1 MTEVLRMLGLLMAVK
16 EWLSRSGESL
26 PRIDAA
32 EIKAQLSAWTE
43 KVRQADVKKLIR
55 DQLKIEKL
63 FSRENYLIPFFE
75 DSKTM
80 LNLVKDYATGGYE
93 NVPWKTIAAIV
104 GGIGYVLSP
113 FDLIPDF
120 LPAFGFFDDASLVKL
135 LASAVAAD
143 AEKYR
148 QWVRENEEA
157 LQKAKARRERM
168 IRVVGWSVLALV
180 VIAAIGVRI
189 LGYAAGTDSSAWAD
203 TCVTVLHV
211 FEGILGLA
219 IIGSMSYVL
228 VLDFPRRH
236 EKWASLNPPQINGSG
251 VTLFRQAFAFW
262 WWALF
267 GWMGEKVKA
276 TRISSSLMIVK
287 AAVRHPKAVWA
298 LVSELWRLKNQK

>member
-1 MTEVLRMLGLLMAVK
+1 MIGFHRLKDSLKKRAV
-16 EWLSRSGESL
+16 SL
-26 PRIDAA
+26 PQIDAA
-32 EIKAQLSAWTE
+32 EIQAQLSAWTE

-55 DQLKIEKL
+55 NQLKIEKL

-80 LNLVKDYATGGYE
+80 VSLVKDYATGGYE

-104 GGIGYVLSP
+104 GGIGYVLTP

-120 LPAFGFFDDASLVKL
+120 LPTFGFFDDASLVKL
-135 LASAVAAD
+135 LATAVAAD
-143 AEKYR
+143 AVKYR
-148 QWVRENEEA
+148 QWVKENEESF
-157 LQKAKARRERM
+157 LKVKARRERM
-168 IRVVGWSVLALV
+168 IRVVGWSVLALIV
-180 VIAAIGVRI
+180 VAAIGVRI
-189 LGYAAGTDSSAWAD
+189 LGRAAGTDSSAWAD

-276 TRISSSLMIVK
+276 TRSSTYLLAGKVAI
-287 AAVRHPKAVWA
+287 RHPNEAWTLAK
-298 LVSELWRLKNQK
+298 ELWKLRKG

>member
-1 MTEVLRMLGLLMAVK
+1 MFDFRNLKNCLKKTAD
-16 EWLSRSGESL
+16 SL
-26 PRIDAA
+26 PQIDAA
-32 EIKAQLSAWTE
+32 EIQAQLSAWAE

-55 DQLKIEKL
+55 DQLKIERL

-80 LNLVKDYATGGYE
+80 VSLVKDYATGGYE

-148 QWVRENEEA
+148 QWVCENEEA
-157 LQKAKARRERM
+157 FRKAKARRERVV
-168 IRVVGWSVLALV
+168 RWVGWATLAF
-180 VIAAIGVRI
+180 
-189 LGYAAGTDSSAWAD
+189 
-203 TCVTVLHV
+203 V
-211 FEGILGLA
+211 FVWNFSGRYEMW
-219 IIGSMSYVL
+219 S
-228 VLDFPRRH
+228 RR
-236 EKWASLNPPQINGSG
+236 NPPSLKATRTDLI
-251 VTLFRQAFAFW
+251 RQAFAFW

-276 TRISSSLMIVK
+276 TRSSTYLSIAK
-287 AAVRHPKAVWA
+287 AVVRHPKEA
-298 LVSELWRLKNQK
+298 LVLAKEMFLGSYN